1 MDFPSEKQI
10 AAHQAKLDEL
20 IAALDGVAQRR
31 YAAVNTGPAVYVAL
45 ELDQRIILLQYT
57 ARNLERI
64 IRGERLGFPEGGI
77 AEFEQ
82 RRQQRDLA
90 TLQRKAR
97 SLGLPLV
104 PAA

>member
-1 MDFPSEKQI
+1 LYSDIVVLKKRSIISLPDSSPKQFRPPEESI
-10 AAHQAKLDEL
+10 H
-20 IAALDGVAQRR
+20 
-31 YAAVNTGPAVYVAL
+31 
-45 ELDQRIILLQYT
+45 
-57 ARNLERI
+57 RNASRNGFLNFLYI
-64 IRGERLGFPEGGI
+64 KGQVWVDRGT

-97 SLGLPLV
+97 SLGLQLV

>member
-1 MDFPSEKQI
+1 LYYRLTTKGQVWVD
-10 AAHQAKLDEL
+10 
-20 IAALDGVAQRR
+20 
-31 YAAVNTGPAVYVAL
+31 
-45 ELDQRIILLQYT
+45 
-57 ARNLERI
+57 
-64 IRGERLGFPEGGI
+64 RGT

-97 SLGLPLV
+97 SLGLQLV